1 MTRRRRVPSLA
12 ALGIGVFA
20 AIVLA
25 ALLADVIQPHDP
37 TATQIGLRN
46 RPPGTADPDG
56 GLPFLLGTDPL
67 GRDLLSRLLQG
78 ARMSLLIGLASVAV
92 SGLIGISLGMFA
104 GYYRG
109 WVDELISRVLDLQ
122 MSLPSLLIALFVL
135 FVLGTSVFNVVLV
148 LAATR
153 WMIYARVTRAMAL
166 SLREQLFVE
175 AAVGLGASSRRILV
189 RHMLPNLLGGL
200 VVLSTLEVATMI
212 LIESSLSFLGLGL
225 QPPLSS
231 WGLMLSEGRQYMSS
245 AWWLTAF
252 PGIAILVTC
261 LVLNALSGWM
271 RNHVNPGGAMGTA

>member
-1 MTRRRRVPSLA
+1 
-12 ALGIGVFA
+12 
-20 AIVLA
+20 
-25 ALLADVIQPHDP
+25 
-37 TATQIGLRN
+37 
-46 RPPGTADPDG
+46 
-56 GLPFLLGTDPL
+56 
-67 GRDLLSRLLQG
+67 
-78 ARMSLLIGLASVAV
+78 MSLLIGLASVAV
-92 SGLIGISLGMFA
+92 SGLIGISLGMVA

-135 FVLGTSVFNVVLV
+135 FVMGTSVFNVVLV

-166 SLREQLFVE
+166 SLRERLFVE

-261 LVLNALSGWM
+261 IVLNALSGWM
-271 RNHVNPGGAMGTA
+271 RTRVNPGGAMGTT